1 MDFLHR
7 LADRIDLGGGW
18 QSWNTATRAIVVVV
32 AAVLVWG
39 LARGALPALLR
50 LLRPLL
56 IAMIL
61 FAVLWLVFPDVVC
74 SMEWTANLPSL
85 CRR

>member
-32 AAVLVWG
+32 AALLVWG
-39 LARGALPALLR
+39 LARGVMP

-56 IAMIL
+56 IAAVL
-61 FAVLWLVFPDVVC
+61 VGVLWLVFPDVIC
-74 SMEWTANLPSL
+74 SMSWTVNVPSL
-85 CRR
+85 CHK